1 MARPEEGYEWTAT
14 EIQTH
19 SGFTLGVGNKNPDKE
34 ETRFI
39 VLRYDDERSSK
50 LCKDIEAMSK
60 SNGGII
66 INDQEAIKRGL
77 SNLYRTNLFHKNCR
91 CRLVLKPKST
101 PDEVDDVDIKMSVKD
116 TAISRTEL
124 GRAEKLLG
132 PDFAKKY
139 TSFKYQKRLEM
150 VMNVNESGRHYLH
163 DRRGR
168 K

>member
-1 MARPEEGYEWTAT
+1 MARPAEGYEWTAT
-14 EIQTH
+14 EVQTH
-19 SGFTLGVGNKNPDKE
+19 SGFTVGTGNKNPDKE

-50 LCKDIEAMSK
+50 LCRDIEAMSK
-60 SNGGII
+60 SSGGII
-66 INDQEAIKRGL
+66 IKDESAIKRGL
-77 SNLYRTNLFHKNCR
+77 SSTYRTNLFHRNCR
-91 CRLVLKPKST
+91 CRLILKPKAT
-101 PDEVDDVDIKMSVKD
+101 PEEVDDFDVDMSVKD
-116 TAISRTEL
+116 TAIARTEL

-150 VMNVNESGRHYLH
+150 VMEVNESGKHYRH